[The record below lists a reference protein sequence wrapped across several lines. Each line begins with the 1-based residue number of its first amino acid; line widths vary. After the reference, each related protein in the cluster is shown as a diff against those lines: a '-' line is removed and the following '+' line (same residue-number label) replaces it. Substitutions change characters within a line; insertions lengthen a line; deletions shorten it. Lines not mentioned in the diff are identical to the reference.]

1 MQIRV
6 LILQVP
12 RKSVVLGKDAG
23 FGPDIVYHDNLMLSN
38 FTRMQ
43 EIHRN
48 WQELF
53 PSESN
58 ASLTVLEVLTSLQRE
73 EDTSM

>member
-1 MQIRV
+1 VTIVMQIRV

-12 RKSVVLGKDAG
+12 RKLVVLGKDAG
-23 FGPDIVYHDNLMLSN
+23 LGPDIVYHDHLMLSN

-48 WQELF
+48 WQDLF
-53 PSESN
+53 PS
-58 ASLTVLEVLTSLQRE
+58 
-73 EDTSM
+73 